1 MRISLALL
9 FAVVLQLSAE
19 DGYAQRTRVAISMN
33 NVSVEQVLNKIEET
47 SDYVFLYNDKTI
59 QKNRIVSVRNNSGK
73 ILDILDEMFKGTNI
87 TYTVVDKQIILSTNK
102 LNVTEQDPTIQVKGT
117 VKDTKGEPLIGVNVK
132 VKGTTT
138 GAITDFDGNF
148 QIQAKKGA
156 VLEISYIGYAS
167 QEVKVADNKSL
178 SIVMTED
185 TKVLNEVVVT
195 ALGIKRETKS
205 LTYNVQQIGGDEVAK
220 AKDMNVMSSLAGK
233 VAGVNINASSSG
245 IGGGARVVMRGT
257 KSISGNNNALYV
269 VDGVPLSAGGIE
281 TINPRDIESI
291 DILKDASS
299 TAIYG
304 SRGANGVI
312 LITTKRGKAGRLAL
326 NYSGSVTLETLKD
339 KSPAMSASDYI
350 TWRRW
355 AYYNSDPV
363 NNPRGDQPNYDK
375 DQIYFA
381 ASGDPA
387 ALANVNKGWNN
398 GTWDGSRVTDTDW
411 ADIVTQTGITHEHTI
426 SGSGGNETAQAF
438 FSIGYLNNQGTQKG
452 QEYERYNFSMSVDL
466 QVKPW
471 FKMGGSIN
479 GSWAVQDYGYS
490 RTGQSSGSGPVDI
503 YSAAKAIP
511 RFGVPYDEEGNI
523 ITNPCGST
531 TNVYTVIDEWN
542 KSTDNRQTFRALG
555 SFYGQFDFGKMW
567 APLEGLSYKISFG
580 PDFRHYRQGIFIS
593 KDSAVKMGSKNY
605 AKYAT
610 DRYLSWT
617 LDNQINYNKTFGK
630 HNLGVTL
637 LQSASKYNK
646 ESGSE
651 SANAIPNENF
661 EWYNMGSVDITDAAT
676 YGAGMSTGMSENQL
690 ASYMA
695 RVNYAYNDR
704 YLLTVSG
711 RYDGSSVLADGHK
724 WSFFPSAALGWR
736 IDQEDFMK
744 DISWINQ
751 LKLRFGLGTTG
762 NSAVSAYSTLGNIQ
776 SFYVPFGSTLTPAYA
791 TNEPYYTSS
800 QVKMA
805 NKNLG
810 WEKTT
815 QYNYGVDFS
824 FLNGRINGSMDI
836 YHSNTN
842 DLLLSMTIPTLTGFN
857 STYANVGKTKNFG
870 VDLSL
875 NLVPIQTKDF
885 EWSSTIN
892 AAYQKDEIV
901 ELANGKQDDISNA
914 WFIGESIN
922 VFYGTASDGLWQES
936 DAAEMAKFNANGH
949 KFEAGMVK
957 PVDQDG
963 NYVIDSNDRIILGNK
978 NPKWVLGWSN
988 TFNYKGLEL
997 GIELNGRFGYMVDT
1011 GGEGQY
1017 GMYNQRKINY
1027 WTPDNTGAD
1036 YQKPI
1041 YSTAGGDAYSSL
1053 LGFKDASFIKIR
1065 NISLGYNFNSKAL
1078 KNIGISSLKLYAQAK
1093 NIGNLYS
1100 SVDFMDLDLGTTYY
1114 NRGFT
1119 FGLQVGF

>member
-73 ILDILDEMFKGTNI
+73 ILDILDEVFKGTNI

-167 QEVKVADNKSL
+167 QEVKVTDNKSL

-185 TKVLNEVVVT
+185 AKVLNEVVVT

-326 NYSGSVTLETLKD
+326 NYSGSVTLENLKD

-387 ALANVNKGWNN
+387 ALANVNKGWSN
-398 GTWDGSRVTDTDW
+398 GTWDESKVTDTDW

-438 FSIGYLNNQGTQKG
+438 FSVGYLNNQGTQKG

-555 SFYGQFDFGKMW
+555 SFYGQFDFGKIW

-815 QYNYGVDFS
+815 QYNYGIDFS
-824 FLNGRINGSMDI
+824 FLNGRISGSMDI

-892 AAYQKDEIV
+892 AAYQKDEIL

-922 VFYGTASDGLWQES
+922 VYYGIANDGLWQES

-963 NYVIDSNDRIILGNK
+963 NYIIDSNDRIILGNK

-997 GIELNGRFGYMVDT
+997 GIELNGRFGYIVDT
-1011 GGEGQY
+1011 GGEGQN
-1017 GMYNQRKINY
+1017 GMYNQREINY

>member
-73 ILDILDEMFKGTNI
+73 ILDILDEVFKGTNI

-167 QEVKVADNKSL
+167 QEVKVTDNKSL

-185 TKVLNEVVVT
+185 AKVLNEVVVT

-326 NYSGSVTLETLKD
+326 NYSGSVTLENLKD

-387 ALANVNKGWNN
+387 ALANVNKGWSN
-398 GTWDGSRVTDTDW
+398 GTWDGSKVTDTDW

-438 FSIGYLNNQGTQKG
+438 FSVGYLNNQGTQKG
-452 QEYERYNFSMSVDL
+452 QEYERYNVSMSVDL

-555 SFYGQFDFGKMW
+555 SFYGQFDFGKIW

-815 QYNYGVDFS
+815 QYNYGIDFS
-824 FLNGRINGSMDI
+824 FLNGRISGSMDI

-892 AAYQKDEIV
+892 AAYQKDEIL

-922 VFYGTASDGLWQES
+922 VYYGIANDGLWQES

-963 NYVIDSNDRIILGNK
+963 NYIIDSNDRIILGNK

-997 GIELNGRFGYMVDT
+997 GIELNGRFGYIVDT
-1011 GGEGQY
+1011 GGEGQN
-1017 GMYNQRKINY
+1017 GMYNQREINY

>member
-73 ILDILDEMFKGTNI
+73 ILDILDEVFKGTNI

-233 VAGVNINASSSG
+233 VGGVNINASSSG

-326 NYSGSVTLETLKD
+326 NYSGSVTLENLKD

-387 ALANVNKGWNN
+387 ALANVNKGWSN
-398 GTWDGSRVTDTDW
+398 GTWDGSKVTDTDW

-438 FSIGYLNNQGTQKG
+438 FSVGYLNNQGTQKG

-555 SFYGQFDFGKMW
+555 SFYGQFDFGKIW

-815 QYNYGVDFS
+815 QYNYGIDFS
-824 FLNGRINGSMDI
+824 FLNGRISGSMDI

-892 AAYQKDEIV
+892 AAYQKDEIL

-922 VFYGTASDGLWQES
+922 VYYGIANDGLWQES

-963 NYVIDSNDRIILGNK
+963 NYIIDSNDRIILGNK

-997 GIELNGRFGYMVDT
+997 GIELNGRFGYIVDT
-1011 GGEGQY
+1011 GGEGQN
-1017 GMYNQRKINY
+1017 GMYNQREINY